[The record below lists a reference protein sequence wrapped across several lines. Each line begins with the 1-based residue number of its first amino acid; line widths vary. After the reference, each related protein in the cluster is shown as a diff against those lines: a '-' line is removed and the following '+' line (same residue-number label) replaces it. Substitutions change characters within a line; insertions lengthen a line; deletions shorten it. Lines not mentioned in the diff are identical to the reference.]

1 MMKQRSLH
9 VLVLL
14 VWCASQA
21 TAFSPLS
28 RRPRTTTA
36 RARVASPS
44 LAAALHPSSAS
55 SSTPFVLW
63 DDQATTT
70 TTTTTT
76 TVPGIDD
83 SLSYLLQTASNAYVQ
98 FAKENPF
105 LNNMAIACTKTA
117 AADILAQT
125 VIGGTPLMDLDLQ
138 RTLLFFMFG
147 GAYCGAFQWLYQ
159 VQIFKRLFDVDK
171 FTEQCWADKLRD
183 TEGLQALAAQTAL
196 DIAVATAV
204 YLPTF
209 YIFKASVFEGTFDPT
224 VWFSVG
230 WDDYL
235 TNFMK
240 DEFDLVRVWLPADLV
255 CFSVAMYLRLPVRHI
270 VSFMW
275 TAYLSFARGG
285 Q

>member
-1 MMKQRSLH
+1 MSPENVPRSSCQSDKKTLHTNCDGSDQQEGREGKCNNSSQTHSEPLLSDRSFNSCFTNMMKQRSLL

-28 RRPRTTTA
+28 RRPRTRTA

-63 DDQATTT
+63 DDQAT

-147 GAYCGAFQWLYQ
+147 FH
-159 VQIFKRLFDVDK
+159 V
-171 FTEQCWADKLRD
+171 
-183 TEGLQALAAQTAL
+183 
-196 DIAVATAV
+196 
-204 YLPTF
+204 
-209 YIFKASVFEGTFDPT
+209 
-224 VWFSVG
+224 
-230 WDDYL
+230 L
-235 TNFMK
+235 T
-240 DEFDLVRVWLPADLV
+240 LSLPAPRTFPHRFQLERIV
-255 CFSVAMYLRLPVRHI
+255 LLPE
-270 VSFMW
+270 
-275 TAYLSFARGG
+275 
-285 Q
+285 